1 MKPYKDNVTLSYI
14 IKDGWS
20 RGFRPEQTIS
30 EAKEMGFELSLDE
43 LLQEWEK
50 YSKQYE
56 EFYSKQYEEFLK
68 ESGAQLALEEIY
80 DYFKP

>member
-43 LLQEWEK
+43 LLQEWENHN
-50 YSKQYE
+50 
-56 EFYSKQYEEFLK
+56 KQYEEFLK
-68 ESGAQLALEEIY
+68 ESGAQLTLEEIY

>member
-43 LLQEWEK
+43 LLQEWENHN
-50 YSKQYE
+50 
-56 EFYSKQYEEFLK
+56 KQYEEFLK
-68 ESGAQLALEEIY
+68 EITLEEIY

>member
-43 LLQEWEK
+43 LLQEWENHN
-50 YSKQYE
+50 
-56 EFYSKQYEEFLK
+56 KQYEEFLK
-68 ESGAQLALEEIY
+68 KLME
-80 DYFKP
+80 P